1 MEKKRTR
8 AQDAAKGLMII
19 AVVFFHCYLLVA
31 PNPTAAVMNFNILA
45 AFFPFLLSTF
55 FFYTGYNYL
64 PNGRSVKDN
73 ILRRAKQL
81 LIPLVVCFVI
91 SIVIIGG
98 FELIYNHSDIAAS
111 FKSIG
116 NTILYSL
123 MSEPLSIMIGF
134 PKEGGLLYEL
144 VVALG
149 LVWFLYTLFICSIF
163 FYILVPHTNK
173 KVTTL
178 ISVDII
184 CLAVSF
190 CLGQFVGTYLPYC
203 VQAYPLIL
211 AIMLTAAHLRQHHFL
226 NLRIL
231 SKKDSLFHA
240 INMFV
245 AEGIIVGTCLL
256 FHYRFG
262 AILTGS
268 IPGSMF
274 DPVLKGFDAPI
285 AFVFSIVGTYFIH
298 TLCRLIKHIP
308 LVGKALQW
316 VGNHSALYYLFHPVF
331 IAILSILIF
340 QKKVIWGIGQAFFY
354 VGITV
359 TLIAGVGLLIDFIL
373 KKKNFKSET
382 IEEIENAKAPEDI

>member
-19 AVVFFHCYLLVA
+19 AIVFFHCYLLVA

-144 VVALG
+144 VVADR
-149 LVWFLYTLFICSIF
+149 
-163 FYILVPHTNK
+163 K
-173 KVTTL
+173 
-178 ISVDII
+178 SV
-184 CLAVSF
+184 V
-190 CLGQFVGTYLPYC
+190 
-203 VQAYPLIL
+203 
-211 AIMLTAAHLRQHHFL
+211 
-226 NLRIL
+226 
-231 SKKDSLFHA
+231 
-240 INMFV
+240 
-245 AEGIIVGTCLL
+245 
-256 FHYRFG
+256 
-262 AILTGS
+262 
-268 IPGSMF
+268 
-274 DPVLKGFDAPI
+274 
-285 AFVFSIVGTYFIH
+285 
-298 TLCRLIKHIP
+298 
-308 LVGKALQW
+308 
-316 VGNHSALYYLFHPVF
+316 
-331 IAILSILIF
+331 
-340 QKKVIWGIGQAFFY
+340 
-354 VGITV
+354 
-359 TLIAGVGLLIDFIL
+359 
-373 KKKNFKSET
+373 
-382 IEEIENAKAPEDI
+382 

>member
-19 AVVFFHCYLLVA
+19 AIVFFHCYLLVA
-31 PNPTAAVMNFNILA
+31 PNPTAAVTEFNILA
-45 AFFPFLLSTF
+45 ALFPFLLSAF

-81 LIPLVVCFVI
+81 LIPLVICFVV
-91 SIVIIGG
+91 SIIFIGG
-98 FELIYNHSDIAAS
+98 FELIYNHSDVASS
-111 FKSIG
+111 FKAIG

-123 MSEPLSIMIGF
+123 MSEPLSILIGF
-134 PKEGGLLYEL
+134 PQEGGLLYEL

-163 FYILVPHTNK
+163 FYILVPFTTK

-190 CLGQFVGTYLPYC
+190 CLGQFVGVYLPYC
-203 VQAYPLIL
+203 VQSYPLVL
-211 AIMLTAAHLRQHHFL
+211 AIMLTAAYLRKHHFL

-231 SKKDSLFHA
+231 SKKDSVFHA

-245 AEGIIVGTCLL
+245 AEGIVIGTCLVC
-256 FHYRFG
+256 HYQFG

-274 DPVLKGFDAPI
+274 DPVLKGFDAII
-285 AFVFSIVGTYFIH
+285 AFVFSVVGTYFLH

-316 VGNHSALYYLFHPVF
+316 VGNHSALYYLFHPIF
-331 IAILSILIF
+331 IAIFSILIF
-340 QKKVIWGIGQAFFY
+340 QKKVIWGVGQAFFY
-354 VGITV
+354 VGAVVVLIT
-359 TLIAGVGLLIDFIL
+359 GVGLLIDFVL
-373 KKKNFKSET
+373 KKKNFKSEE